1 MKQVLL
7 KTIVIVVGKLT
18 RSKVLRG
25 GAGLHGASRS
35 GDGTRN
41 FLRHAGR
48 GRGEDPILQTHLAP
62 LSSLTTR
69 ETTIAGV
76 ESMMDVIKRVNLDLD
91 FSFYRVYLGLKSCK
105 FQLMYS
111 F

>member
-1 MKQVLL
+1 MGRGF
-7 KTIVIVVGKLT
+7 VGPQEAEM
-18 RSKVLRG
+18 G
-25 GAGLHGASRS
+25 QE
-35 GDGTRN
+35 N

-69 ETTIAGV
+69 ETTIVGV

>member
-1 MKQVLL
+1 MGPQE
-7 KTIVIVVGKLT
+7 
-18 RSKVLRG
+18 
-25 GAGLHGASRS
+25 AGMGQE
-35 GDGTRN
+35 N

-48 GRGEDPILQTHLAP
+48 GRGEDHILQTHLAP

-69 ETTIAGV
+69 ETTIVGV